1 MKRAFFGA
9 LGLTTLMLLTPA
21 PAGAGWKNF
30 GLGNPPPGSFGS
42 DEPQFDYGLDNTLDS
57 LLDSGM
63 DELLPQASEFV
74 DVPAN
79 DYVDNGMQTAQV
91 PAPGT
96 LGLVLLALGG
106 LAWARVRPSR
116 AATSFRVSFAK

>member
-1 MKRAFFGA
+1 MKRAATFFGA

-21 PAGAGWKNF
+21 PAEAGWKNF

-42 DEPQFDYGLDNTLDS
+42 EPQFDYGLDTLDS
-57 LLDSGM
+57 LLESVM
-63 DELLPQASEFV
+63 DESLPQAPEFV

-79 DYVDNGMQTAQV
+79 DYVDSGMQTAQV

-96 LGLVLLALGG
+96 LGLVFLALGG
-106 LAWARVRPSR
+106 LAWARVRPSCAAGLFR
-116 AATSFRVSFAK
+116 ASSAK